1 MDTYATGTP
10 KSWQGKIKMMV
21 IMASCH
27 CHGCVLDF
35 KIGITRGSDPRPLIV
50 FVVVGNN
57 SFSFCDNSLC
67 STIVFGFSAQFV
79 LRIKAH
85 HACGVVCSL
94 LLGDC

>member
-1 MDTYATGTP
+1 MDMYATGTP
-10 KSWQGKIKMMV
+10 RSWQGKIKMMV

-67 STIVFGFSAQFV
+67 STIVFGFSSQFV

-94 LLGDC
+94 KN